1 MFLRYSGK
9 LKIIIRHMFHVETEY
24 FFYAQEIKLAEP
36 GTNCFFPLYLIGI
49 CWNGARSK
57 IWCSSEKFNSYSSA
71 FMINSIDSWAA
82 GFSFQK
88 ICNDDDNQLRSDYLT
103 WKKFSSQTCADTRN
117 YFYKAVGVVEH
128 IPTVAISG
136 QNLKVCATGVTC
148 CTVEME
154 DRFLKHAQ
162 QQYQQAIGENIVN
175 LVHSFKARTDSFD
188 RFFRELLSKSQR
200 DLHSM
205 FVKTYGVLYEQ
216 NSDLFVSLFENL
228 TQFYEQQRRDGP
240 AAPAVGVNLDL
251 VLDRFYENLYR
262 RMFHILNQPYQ
273 LDDSYWQCMSR
284 QMQQLQPFGQV
295 PDKMKMQ
302 VHRAFSA
309 ARTFIHALTIG
320 SEVISDMLEMP
331 VSTACISQL
340 TQMLYCPHCQ
350 RATGPKPCDGFCVN
364 IVSGCLASYVTF
376 DRLWNEYLD
385 HLLQLLERLEGPY
398 NIETVINPIDIQ
410 ISEAIMIF
418 QDKGKEISDKVF
430 AGCGR
435 PKLLSRVKRQPKMK
449 SVDLKELRFGP
460 VASRPNKV
468 LGTSMDRLAK
478 EMKEKRAIG
487 ELKKVITFEP
497 TKLQPKTPTS
507 VWSSGL
513 AGNADAASLRHGGS
527 VDDAG
532 AGYGNFYGSGQFPAN
547 VQTDDEDLVQ
557 QLAAGGHNHLL
568 EGSGTNAISVLDSL
582 VAAGMAG
589 SGFDELST
597 SPSDLF
603 SVENPYSSMDFH
615 DRMRMTA
622 PTPRPMWIQHIATPV
637 DGYRPDT
644 VTAGYSTT
652 PTYLF
657 GPFTHHR
664 DYDDNMHELAT
675 PPPTVGAG
683 STTVP
688 APSSLLLLLLPP
700 ILIVNSAANFLL
712 FFN

>member
-1 MFLRYSGK
+1 LMPRRWNNMFLIVAIFG
-9 LKIIIRHMFHVETEY
+9 
-24 FFYAQEIKLAEP
+24 
-36 GTNCFFPLYLIGI
+36 YLSAVA
-49 CWNGARSK
+49 N
-57 IWCSSEKFNSYSSA
+57 SSSS
-71 FMINSIDSWAA
+71 S
-82 GFSFQK
+82 
-88 ICNDDDNQLRSDYLT
+88 
-103 WKKFSSQTCADTRN
+103 SSQTCADTRN

-136 QNLKVCATGVTC
+136 HNLKVCASGVTC

-154 DRFLKHAQ
+154 DHFLKHAQ

-331 VSTACISQL
+331 VSTSCISQL

-418 QDKGKEISDKVF
+418 QDKGKEISDRVF

-460 VASRPNKV
+460 VSSRPNKV

-478 EMKEKRAIG
+478 EMKEKMNIQKMKRAIG

-497 TKLQPKTPTS
+497 TKEQPKAPSS
-507 VWSSGL
+507 VWSSSL

-527 VDDAG
+527 TIDDAG
-532 AGYGNFYGSGQFPAN
+532 AGFGNFYGSGQLPTN

-557 QLAAGGHNHLL
+557 QLAAGGHHHLL
-568 EGSGTNAISVLDSL
+568 EGSGTNANSVLDSL

-589 SGFDELST
+589 SGFGELST

-603 SVENPYSSMDFH
+603 SVENPYSSMDLH
-615 DRMRMTA
+615 DRMRITG
-622 PTPRPMWIQHIATPV
+622 PTPRPMWIQHVGTPV
-637 DGYRPDT
+637 DIHRPDT

-657 GPFTHHR
+657 GPFTHHS
-664 DYDDNMHELAT
+664 DYDDMHELAT

-688 APSSLLLLLLPP
+688 APSSLLLLLL
-700 ILIVNSAANFLL
+700 LLLTVIVNLAANLS

>member
-1 MFLRYSGK
+1 MHTLFLERYVFT
-9 LKIIIRHMFHVETEY
+9 IHMFHVETEY
-24 FFYAQEIKLAEP
+24 FFYAQEIKTC
-36 GTNCFFPLYLIGI
+36 GTRHELLFSPLSYWHLLEWGI
-49 CWNGARSK
+49 LTVG
-57 IWCSSEKFNSYSSA
+57 
-71 FMINSIDSWAA
+71 
-82 GFSFQK
+82 
-88 ICNDDDNQLRSDYLT
+88 LSDYLT

-513 AGNADAASLRHGGS
+513 AGSADAASLRHGGS

-532 AGYGNFYGSGQFPAN
+532 AGYGNFYGSGQFPAS

-589 SGFDELST
+589 SGFDEQFT

-622 PTPRPMWIQHIATPV
+622 PTPRPMWIEHIATPV
-637 DGYRPDT
+637 DGHRPDT

-675 PPPTVGAG
+675 PPPTVCAG

-688 APSSLLLLLLPP
+688 APSSLLLLLLLLLPP

>member
-1 MFLRYSGK
+1 MPKRRNMFL
-9 LKIIIRHMFHVETEY
+9 IVAIF
-24 FFYAQEIKLAEP
+24 A
-36 GTNCFFPLYLIGI
+36 YLSAVA
-49 CWNGARSK
+49 N
-57 IWCSSEKFNSYSSA
+57 SS
-71 FMINSIDSWAA
+71 
-82 GFSFQK
+82 
-88 ICNDDDNQLRSDYLT
+88 
-103 WKKFSSQTCADTRN
+103 SSQTCADTRN

-340 TQMLYCPHCQ
+340 TQMLY
-350 RATGPKPCDGFCVN
+350 
-364 IVSGCLASYVTF
+364 Y
-376 DRLWNEYLD
+376 

-478 EMKEKRAIG
+478 EMKEKALPAKNFWRSLPDKVCAAFEKSLNWTDIDDDGDECWNGTGLQEGGSARPTLSSHRAIG

>member
-1 MFLRYSGK
+1 MPKRRNMFL
-9 LKIIIRHMFHVETEY
+9 IVAIF
-24 FFYAQEIKLAEP
+24 A
-36 GTNCFFPLYLIGI
+36 YLSAVA
-49 CWNGARSK
+49 N
-57 IWCSSEKFNSYSSA
+57 SS
-71 FMINSIDSWAA
+71 
-82 GFSFQK
+82 
-88 ICNDDDNQLRSDYLT
+88 
-103 WKKFSSQTCADTRN
+103 SSQTCADTRN
-117 YFYKAVGVVEH
+117 YFYKAIGVVEH

-154 DRFLKHAQ
+154 DRFLKHAR

-216 NSDLFVSLFENL
+216 NSDLFVSLFEKL

-478 EMKEKRAIG
+478 EMKEKMNIEKMKRAIG

-557 QLAAGGHNHLL
+557 QFAAGGHNHLL
-568 EGSGTNAISVLDSL
+568 EGSGTNAISLLDSL
-582 VAAGMAG
+582 VAAAMAG

-637 DGYRPDT
+637 DGHRPDT

-675 PPPTVGAG
+675 PPPTVCAG
-683 STTVP
+683 STTVL
-688 APSSLLLLLLPP
+688 APSSLLLLLLLLLP
-700 ILIVNSAANFLL
+700 ILIVNPAANFLL

>member
-1 MFLRYSGK
+1 MLIFKLPSSRCIRYS
-9 LKIIIRHMFHVETEY
+9 L
-24 FFYAQEIKLAEP
+24 
-36 GTNCFFPLYLIGI
+36 
-49 CWNGARSK
+49 NG
-57 IWCSSEKFNSYSSA
+57 
-71 FMINSIDSWAA
+71 
-82 GFSFQK
+82 
-88 ICNDDDNQLRSDYLT
+88 
-103 WKKFSSQTCADTRN
+103 SSQTCADTRN

-350 RATGPKPCDGFCVN
+350 RAAGPKPCDGFCVN

-435 PKLLSRVKRQPKMK
+435 PKLLSRFKRQPKMK

-478 EMKEKRAIG
+478 EMKEKMNIEKMKRAIG

-497 TKLQPKTPTS
+497 TKEQPKTPTS

-527 VDDAG
+527 IDDAG

-557 QLAAGGHNHLL
+557 QLAAGGHHHLL
-568 EGSGTNAISVLDSL
+568 EGSGTNVNSVLDSL

-589 SGFDELST
+589 SGFGELST

-637 DGYRPDT
+637 DGHWPDT
-644 VTAGYSTT
+644 VTASYSTT

-664 DYDDNMHELAT
+664 DYDDSMHELAT

-688 APSSLLLLLLPP
+688 APSSLLLLLLLP
-700 ILIVNSAANFLL
+700 ILIVNPAANFLL

>member
-1 MFLRYSGK
+1 MPKRRNMFL
-9 LKIIIRHMFHVETEY
+9 IVAIF
-24 FFYAQEIKLAEP
+24 A
-36 GTNCFFPLYLIGI
+36 YLSAVA
-49 CWNGARSK
+49 N
-57 IWCSSEKFNSYSSA
+57 SS
-71 FMINSIDSWAA
+71 
-82 GFSFQK
+82 
-88 ICNDDDNQLRSDYLT
+88 
-103 WKKFSSQTCADTRN
+103 SSQTCADTRN

-478 EMKEKRAIG
+478 EMKEKALPAKNFWRSLPDKVCAAFEKSLNWADIDDDGDECWNGTGLQEGGSARPTLSSHVEEEEDGTTTEPTIQMNIEKMKRAIG

-513 AGNADAASLRHGGS
+513 AGSADAASLRHGGS

-532 AGYGNFYGSGQFPAN
+532 AGYGNFYGSGQFPAS

-589 SGFDELST
+589 SGFDEQFT

-622 PTPRPMWIQHIATPV
+622 PTPRPMWIEHIATPV
-637 DGYRPDT
+637 DGHRPDT

-675 PPPTVGAG
+675 PPPTVCAG

-688 APSSLLLLLLPP
+688 APSSLLLLLLLLLPP

>member
-1 MFLRYSGK
+1 MSENDANQTK
-9 LKIIIRHMFHVETEY
+9 LC
-24 FFYAQEIKLAEP
+24 FYD
-36 GTNCFFPLYLIGI
+36 TV
-49 CWNGARSK
+49 
-57 IWCSSEKFNSYSSA
+57 
-71 FMINSIDSWAA
+71 
-82 GFSFQK
+82 
-88 ICNDDDNQLRSDYLT
+88 SDYLT

>member
-1 MFLRYSGK
+1 MLIFKLPSSRCIRYSLNGLK
-9 LKIIIRHMFHVETEY
+9 LKCSTSIRLF
-24 FFYAQEIKLAEP
+24 
-36 GTNCFFPLYLIGI
+36 
-49 CWNGARSK
+49 
-57 IWCSSEKFNSYSSA
+57 CSS
-71 FMINSIDSWAA
+71 D
-82 GFSFQK
+82 
-88 ICNDDDNQLRSDYLT
+88 R
-103 WKKFSSQTCADTRN
+103 SSQTCADTRN

-273 LDDSYWQCMSR
+273 LDDLYWQCMSR

>member
-1 MFLRYSGK
+1 MLTVFNILYRK
-9 LKIIIRHMFHVETEY
+9 LSISCPCFVHISLALSIFDTLKQSSFASLHTY
-24 FFYAQEIKLAEP
+24 F
-36 GTNCFFPLYLIGI
+36 
-49 CWNGARSK
+49 
-57 IWCSSEKFNSYSSA
+57 
-71 FMINSIDSWAA
+71 A
-82 GFSFQK
+82 G
-88 ICNDDDNQLRSDYLT
+88 
-103 WKKFSSQTCADTRN
+103 
-117 YFYKAVGVVEH
+117 
-128 IPTVAISG
+128 
-136 QNLKVCATGVTC
+136 
-148 CTVEME
+148 
-154 DRFLKHAQ
+154 
-162 QQYQQAIGENIVN
+162 
-175 LVHSFKARTDSFD
+175 
-188 RFFRELLSKSQR
+188 FFRELLSKSQR

-331 VSTACISQL
+331 VSTSCISQL

-418 QDKGKEISDKVF
+418 QDKGKEISDRVF

-460 VASRPNKV
+460 ISSRPNKV

-478 EMKEKRAIG
+478 EMKEKALPAKNFWRTLPDKVCAAFEKSLNWTDIDDDGGDECWNGTGLQQGGSASSTLSSHVENENIEPTIQMNIQKMKRAIG

-497 TKLQPKTPTS
+497 TKEQPKVPSS

-527 VDDAG
+527 TIDDAG
-532 AGYGNFYGSGQFPAN
+532 VGFGNFYGSGQLPSN

-557 QLAAGGHNHLL
+557 QLAAGGHHHLL
-568 EGSGTNAISVLDSL
+568 EGSGANANSVLDSL

-589 SGFDELST
+589 SGFGDMST

-603 SVENPYSSMDFH
+603 SVENPYSSMDLH
-615 DRMRMTA
+615 DRMRITA
-622 PTPRPMWIQHIATPV
+622 PTPRPMWIQHVGTPV
-637 DGYRPDT
+637 DSHRPDT

-664 DYDDNMHELAT
+664 DYDDMHELAT

-683 STTVP
+683 STAVP
-688 APSSLLLLLLPP
+688 APSSLLLLLLM
-700 ILIVNSAANFLL
+700 LLLTVIVNLQANLS

>member
-1 MFLRYSGK
+1 M
-9 LKIIIRHMFHVETEY
+9 
-24 FFYAQEIKLAEP
+24 
-36 GTNCFFPLYLIGI
+36 N
-49 CWNGARSK
+49 N
-57 IWCSSEKFNSYSSA
+57 FNNTYVSA
-71 FMINSIDSWAA
+71 FFNCVRY
-82 GFSFQK
+82 
-88 ICNDDDNQLRSDYLT
+88 ICNLVFRLLDLEEIVFQLAKILSHFLLCI
-103 WKKFSSQTCADTRN
+103 WPLKFLLHFDCSSQTCADTRN

-350 RATGPKPCDGFCVN
+350 RAAGPKPCDGFCVN

-435 PKLLSRVKRQPKMK
+435 PKLLSRFKRQPKMK

-478 EMKEKRAIG
+478 EMKEKMNIEKMKRAIG

-497 TKLQPKTPTS
+497 TKEQPKTPTS

-527 VDDAG
+527 IDDAG

-557 QLAAGGHNHLL
+557 QLAAGGHHHLL
-568 EGSGTNAISVLDSL
+568 EGSGTNVNSVLDSL

-589 SGFDELST
+589 SGFGELST

-637 DGYRPDT
+637 DGHWPDT
-644 VTAGYSTT
+644 VTASYSTT

-664 DYDDNMHELAT
+664 DYDDSMHELAT

-688 APSSLLLLLLPP
+688 APSSLLLLLLLP
-700 ILIVNSAANFLL
+700 ILIVNPAANFLL